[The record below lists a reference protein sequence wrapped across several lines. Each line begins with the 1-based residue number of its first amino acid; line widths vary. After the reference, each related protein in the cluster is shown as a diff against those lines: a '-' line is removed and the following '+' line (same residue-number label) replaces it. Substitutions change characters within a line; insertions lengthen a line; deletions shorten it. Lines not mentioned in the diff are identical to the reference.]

1 MNKIADKQIYSK
13 AQKYI
18 KVLDNIKLELPEVPD
33 INDIK
38 IIKLNREKVENDI
51 IKPKDK
57 LIDKLYQDNK
67 NLYRELSKQVNLV
80 DKEPNYSPVFFKTIL
95 LPLIVKLLIISA
107 FPLF

>member
-18 KVLDNIKLELPEVPD
+18 KVLDNIKLE
-33 INDIK
+33 
-38 IIKLNREKVENDI
+38 EKVENDI

-80 DKEPNYSPVFFKTIL
+80 DKEPKYSPVFFKTIL

-107 FPLF
+107 FPPF

>member
-80 DKEPNYSPVFFKTIL
+80 DKEPKYSPVFFKTIL

>member
-80 DKEPNYSPVFFKTIL
+80 DKAPKYFPVFFKTIFYL
-95 LPLIVKLLIISA
+95 
-107 FPLF
+107 